1 MVNPARLAAIADGLE
16 ALASDIREAIA
27 DASAPVMVTTD
38 GARHSWR
45 SRLWTE
51 APDARMDMHDVAEAL
66 NRSRSWI
73 TSRLNP
79 PDGSRVVPIP
89 HRKRDGIITFTAG
102 EVRTWWTQLET
113 IERMGP
119 VETAIERGALR
130 LRRIAR

>member
-16 ALASDIREAIA
+16 ALASDIREALA
-27 DASAPVMVTTD
+27 DASAPVVSH
-38 GARHSWR
+38 GAAMTWR
-45 SRLWTE
+45 ERIWT
-51 APDARMDMHDVAEAL
+51 APPETRMSVRDVAEAFDK
-66 NRSRSWI
+66 SRAWV

-79 PDGSRVVPIP
+79 PDGSRTVPIP
-89 HRKRDGIITFTAG
+89 HRKRDGLITFTAG